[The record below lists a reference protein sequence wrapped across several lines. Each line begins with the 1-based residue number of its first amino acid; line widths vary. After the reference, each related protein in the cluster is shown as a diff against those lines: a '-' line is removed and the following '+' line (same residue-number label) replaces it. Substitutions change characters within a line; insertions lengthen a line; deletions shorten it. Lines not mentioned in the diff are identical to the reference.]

1 MNLRGA
7 QTHGRMAMFDD
18 PNKEFDLI
26 KERIL
31 WRHNAFNSFTLI
43 KSLSLTTYTHS
54 NPFSSVFYLY
64 RINLPVRPKIN

>member
-31 WRHNAFNSFTLI
+31 WRHNAFNSFTLT
-43 KSLSLTTYTHS
+43 KSLSLSTRIPTHS
-54 NPFSSVFYLY
+54 LLSYISIELIY
-64 RINLPVRPKIN
+64 RLDLK